1 MNIASQTLSVPN
13 GWKATKMAKVA
24 NNHTQVYLDF
34 SKFTLTPNWNFM
46 FVFTMPLNTSII
58 DVEFYFTEYS
68 NITKS
73 KKFDFNFN
81 LKFDEYIWTE
91 K

>member
-1 MNIASQTLSVPN
+1 
-13 GWKATKMAKVA
+13 MAKVA

-46 FVFTMPLNTSII
+46 FVLNMPLNTSII
-58 DVEFYFTEYS
+58 DVELYFKEYR
-68 NITKS
+68 TTYS

-81 LKFDEYIWTE
+81 HKFDKYIWTE
-91 K
+91 KIMLDGFINQK